1 MTDLFRAKLKEIV
14 ELQDIIKKYDLNY
27 KLKYRKTYNF
37 SKYSLLI
44 VFSRDIH
51 EGDLSIEGAGNK
63 QNNFDNEL
71 RNFDKSIKTLYK
83 KSFLN
88 NFGLLF
94 SARENVLNSFEGRLF
109 LTKNV
114 DKISTREPVTKAVPK
129 QTKTTRAIKTKTK
142 RKISPLK
149 LLENFLNRI
158 KNEEKDINEKIFR
171 DYFLYQTA
179 SYLTKVLYDSGEIK
193 NDKII
198 KNINNGLTELKNS
211 INSKEIPENENPKK
225 SCQHC

>member
-1 MTDLFRAKLKEIV
+1 M
-14 ELQDIIKKYDLNY
+14 
-27 KLKYRKTYNF
+27 
-37 SKYSLLI
+37 
-44 VFSRDIH
+44 
-51 EGDLSIEGAGNK
+51 
-63 QNNFDNEL
+63 
-71 RNFDKSIKTLYK
+71 
-83 KSFLN
+83 
-88 NFGLLF
+88 
-94 SARENVLNSFEGRLF
+94 F

-114 DKISTREPVTKAVPK
+114 DKISTREPVTEAVPK

>member
-27 KLKYRKTYNF
+27 KSKYRKTYNF

-51 EGDLSIEGAGNK
+51 EGNLSIEGAGNK

-94 SARENVLNSFEGRLF
+94 SAREIVLNSFEGRLF

-114 DKISTREPVTKAVPK
+114 DKISTREPVTEAVPK
-129 QTKTTRAIKTKTK
+129 PTKTTRAIKIKTK
-142 RKISPLK
+142 RKISSLK

-158 KNEEKDINEKIFR
+158 KNEEKDTNEKMFR

-211 INSKEIPENENPKK
+211 INSKKIPENENPKK